1 MQLLKDGNFSVQ
13 IRVLVHTVCPT
24 SQATQTCQASSLLA
38 QRVCVETQPPESS
51 RGKFKRVE
59 KSIVSHPSKLSR
71 VMGQQE
77 LLHYISG
84 KLFSLT
90 MCDTE
95 NHTAWAHCQLPCP
108 RVERHLYDSSSNTHI
123 APDHIPSCFHNS
135 TFSCEEKDW
144 ECDFQWKM
152 INLLY
157 TGTQTGDFSVALS
170 ILKFVCKRYI
180 WNNYTKIKMFLDN
193 SKIPFTIM
201 LSQSLQRLPN
211 HITMK
216 TVL

>member
-1 MQLLKDGNFSVQ
+1 
-13 IRVLVHTVCPT
+13 
-24 SQATQTCQASSLLA
+24 
-38 QRVCVETQPPESS
+38 
-51 RGKFKRVE
+51 
-59 KSIVSHPSKLSR
+59 
-71 VMGQQE
+71 MGQQE

-108 RVERHLYDSSSNTHI
+108 AVERHLYDSSSNTHI
-123 APDHIPSCFHNS
+123 APDHIPPCFYNS

-152 INLLY
+152 INLLC

-170 ILKFVCKRYI
+170 ILKFVRGIFEIIILLKLKCFWINPKY
-180 WNNYTKIKMFLDN
+180 
-193 SKIPFTIM
+193 P
-201 LSQSLQRLPN
+201 LQLCYLN
-211 HITMK
+211 HYRDCLII
-216 TVL
+216 